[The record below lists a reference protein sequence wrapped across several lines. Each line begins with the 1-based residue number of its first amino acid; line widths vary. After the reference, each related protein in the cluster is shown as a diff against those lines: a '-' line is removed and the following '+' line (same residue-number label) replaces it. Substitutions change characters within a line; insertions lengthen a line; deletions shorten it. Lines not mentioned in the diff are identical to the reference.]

1 MAVFALHIRYRGD
14 TPRRAEFVSRSAEA
28 LSTLDG
34 VGSFE
39 HLDVE
44 NIRALVATPRA
55 VVDTTMVLLSDGD
68 WAVGIGHGASAETA
82 VAKATSCLTKKAK
95 PGTVAAAVDAAGGV
109 GPADIVAVFMLIAQI
124 LTRRTPEGREAT
136 SFMRRGYSQIEAA
149 EELGISKQ
157 AMSQRLQAAAWQA
170 ENAGWQLAV
179 NLLTRLDEATA
190 SPPPR

>member
-1 MAVFALHIRYRGD
+1 MAVFALHVRYRGEA
-14 TPRRAEFVSRSAEA
+14 PRRAEFVSRSAEA

-39 HLDVE
+39 YLDVE

-68 WAVGIGHGASAETA
+68 WAVGIGYGPTSDSALG
-82 VAKATSCLTKKAK
+82 KATRSMSKKAK
-95 PGTVAAAVDAAGGV
+95 PGTVSASMDAAGGV
-109 GPADIVAVFMLIAQI
+109 GATDVVAVFMLIAQI

-149 EELGISKQ
+149 EQLGISKQ

-179 NLLTRLDEATA
+179 NLLTRLDEETRA
-190 SPPPR
+190 SQLH